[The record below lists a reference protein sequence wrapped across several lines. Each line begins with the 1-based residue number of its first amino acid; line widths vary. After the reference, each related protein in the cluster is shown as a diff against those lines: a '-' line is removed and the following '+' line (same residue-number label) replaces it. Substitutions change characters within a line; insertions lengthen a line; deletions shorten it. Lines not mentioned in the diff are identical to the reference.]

1 MIHHQKKNR
10 HQKKNKKE
18 EKNTKKRALEDT
30 GSEAEEK
37 PKKKIN
43 TTEYTRDEL
52 TAFVG
57 GLPWSYTEENLRE
70 DYKECGEIESI
81 RIPLNEEGK
90 SKGIAFITFIT
101 KEGLDACMK
110 YDGTDCGG
118 RTLRIN
124 PAGGGPKGGNAK
136 GGKKGK
142 GKGKGPGEKPEGCKS
157 VRVYGLGADTW
168 DDAVR
173 AHFEKCGEI
182 ERVKVPY
189 DDNEAS
195 RLFAFVDFVD
205 ESSVEAAGK
214 LHDSEL
220 DGMKI
225 RVEYSMPREKGDKG
239 KGKGKGKDG
248 KGKGK
253 GKKGKGGLSAEK
265 SAAKNGSMGTFEGKV
280 QTFGGDSDSD

>member
-1 MIHHQKKNR
+1 M
-10 HQKKNKKE
+10 
-18 EKNTKKRALEDT
+18 
-30 GSEAEEK
+30 G
-37 PKKKIN
+37 
-43 TTEYTRDEL
+43 
-52 TAFVG
+52 
-57 GLPWSYTEENLRE
+57 
-70 DYKECGEIESI
+70 I
-81 RIPLNEEGK
+81 RIPLNEEGT

-124 PAGGGPKGGNAK
+124 PAGGG
-136 GGKKGK
+136 GK

-225 RVEYSMPREKGDKG
+225 RVEYSMPKE
-239 KGKGKGKDG
+239 KGKGKDG

-265 SAAKNGSMGTFEGKV
+265 SAAKNGSMGTFEGKK
-280 QTFGGDSDSD
+280 QTFGGDSDSDSD